1 MKEIIKIN
9 LKKQKLKLKKLNM
22 FRFYINVCNI
32 IESIKNIIL
41 SRPKLKIKLLNKD
54 ARIPYRAE
62 PGSAGYDV
70 FCTKPIEI
78 YPGTR
83 QLVPTGISTE
93 FLKNY
98 YLRVA
103 PRSGISLKGID
114 IGAGVIDSSYRGEI
128 KVLIINNSES
138 TLTFP
143 KGTKIAQ
150 LIMEN
155 CQEPLI
161 TVSNFLNVSERN
173 ENGFGSTGL

>member
-1 MKEIIKIN
+1 MIK
-9 LKKQKLKLKKLNM
+9 
-22 FRFYINVCNI
+22 FYVSVCNC
-32 IESIKNIIL
+32 IESIKKIGL
-41 SRPKLKIKLLNKD
+41 SRPELKIKLLNKD

-83 QLVPTGISTE
+83 QLVATGISTE
-93 FLKNY
+93 FSKSY

-103 PRSGISLKGID
+103 PRSGLSVKGID

-128 KVLIINNSES
+128 KVLVINNSEII
-138 TLTFP
+138 LTFP

-150 LIMEN
+150 LIMES
-155 CQEPLI
+155 CEEPEI
-161 TVSNFLNVSERN
+161 IVSNFLSVSNRN
-173 ENGFGSTGL
+173 DNGFGSTGN